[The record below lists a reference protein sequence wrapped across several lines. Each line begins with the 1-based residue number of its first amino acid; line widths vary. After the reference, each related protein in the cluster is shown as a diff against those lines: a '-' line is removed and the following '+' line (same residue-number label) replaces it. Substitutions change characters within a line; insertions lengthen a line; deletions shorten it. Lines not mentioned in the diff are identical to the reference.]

1 MSDYLRTHLNGSTYF
16 FTVVTYMRYPIFKEA
31 TSINLLKKC
40 FQNVMKIHLF
50 NLDAIVILPDHLHT
64 IWTLPEDESDYSTR
78 WKQIKGSFSRSYGGS
93 NSRKITES
101 MQKKGEKGIWQR
113 RFWEHLIRNQED
125 FNRHCDYIHYNP
137 VKHGLVNS
145 PSEWEFSSLKKFV
158 EKGIYNKDW
167 GKVIKGDLVEMD
179 LE

>member
-1 MSDYLRTHLNGSTYF
+1 MSDYLRTHLNGGTYF
-16 FTVVTYMRYPIFKEA
+16 FTVVTYMRYPIFEEEI
-31 TSINLLKKC
+31 SINLLKKC
-40 FQNVMKIHLF
+40 FQNVMKIHPF

-64 IWTLPEDESDYSTR
+64 IWTLPDSESDYSTR
-78 WKQIKGSFSRSYGGS
+78 WNLIKGSFSRSYGGS

-145 PSEWEFSSLKKFV
+145 PSEWEFSSFKKFV

-167 GKVIKGDLVEMD
+167 GKVIKGYLVEMD

>member
-1 MSDYLRTHLNGSTYF
+1 
-16 FTVVTYMRYPIFKEA
+16 MRYPIFKEA
-31 TSINLLKKC
+31 TSIKLLKKC
-40 FQNVMKIHLF
+40 FQSVMKTRPF
-50 NLDAIVILPDHLHT
+50 NIDAIAIMPDHLHT
-64 IWTLPEDESDYSTR
+64 IWTLPEDESDYSIR
-78 WKQIKGSFSRSYGGS
+78 WNLIKGSFSRSYGGS

-145 PSEWEFSSLKKFV
+145 PSEWEFSSFKKFV

-167 GKVIKGDLVEMD
+167 GKVIKGYLVEMD

>member
-1 MSDYLRTHLNGSTYF
+1 
-16 FTVVTYMRYPIFKEA
+16 MRYPIFEEEI
-31 TSINLLKKC
+31 SINLLKKC
-40 FQNVMKIHLF
+40 FQNVMKIHPF

-64 IWTLPEDESDYSTR
+64 IWTLPDSESDYSTR
-78 WKQIKGSFSRSYGGS
+78 WNLIKGSFSRSYGGS

-145 PSEWEFSSLKKFV
+145 PSEWEFSSFKKFV

-167 GKVIKGDLVEMD
+167 GKVIKGYLVEMD